1 MFWILFFFFKLQWK
15 LDRGHRV
22 GTQHPRFK
30 VHLCYRKTGPGPFIK
45 SDTVPT
51 TLLDKFWSFG
61 KAIRC
66 LWPCKNF
73 PYFFTKV
80 DVLIIKK
87 ECFFGVTTRLWNKTD
102 KKVSLTEK
110 SWGLAGPIVLQNLYH
125 SSIKWWDV
133 PKLL

>member
-1 MFWILFFFFKLQWK
+1 M
-15 LDRGHRV
+15 

-30 VHLCYRKTGPGPFIK
+30 VHLCYRKTGSGPIIK

-66 LWPCKNF
+66 LWPVKTQ
-73 PYFFTKV
+73 YFFTKV

-87 ECFFGVTTRLWNKTD
+87 ECSFGVTMRL
-102 KKVSLTEK
+102 
-110 SWGLAGPIVLQNLYH
+110 
-125 SSIKWWDV
+125 
-133 PKLL
+133 